1 VIVCSYS
8 LPKNGVYYFFSFAR
22 RTRKE
27 NCSAQVHDLQKNENA
42 AEIALKQLS
51 EPVSLVRFFVHSHLM
66 SRVPKTDLCR
76 KNHMIG
82 GIPQSLGN
90 SHHHITGFSPASS
103 LRSFSQT
110 ERKSPNANPTTSLVF
125 LLNSHNFS
133 TLNHTNFKKHQQ
145 NNTKHQQTIDIP
157 HHDSFLSP

>member
-1 VIVCSYS
+1 MIVCSYS

-76 KNHMIG
+76 KNHRG
-82 GIPQSLGN
+82 DPTKPGK
-90 SHHHITGFSPASS
+90 FSPPHHWF
-103 LRSFSQT
+103 LTSFKLQKFFTNRTQIT
-110 ERKSPNANPTTSLVF
+110 ERKSHHFSRAPPQLAQLFNPK
-125 LLNSHNFS
+125 SHK
-133 TLNHTNFKKHQQ
+133 FKKTST
-145 NNTKHQQTIDIP
+145 NNSKHQQTIDIP